1 MTKNV
6 TLWMDVPVDQRVTVA
21 DLKKIWGY
29 LDGDFDDIRFT
40 TYQRMW
46 KLIRILEDPSQG
58 CRAAVG
64 HRTGSRRWW
73 PCGSGLWSDST
84 YFCYHHRSGDD
95 IPIEKPKPLP
105 WWKRIKLQQPVK
117 WGSDDSD
124 ELS

>member
-1 MTKNV
+1 MPKNV

-21 DLKKIWGY
+21 DLKKIRGY

-95 IPIEKPKPLP
+95 IPIEKPLP
-105 WWKRIKLQQPVK
+105 WWKRIKLQPPVK
-117 WGSDDSD
+117 WGSDDSAN
-124 ELS
+124 LPG

>member
-1 MTKNV
+1 MAKNV

-95 IPIEKPKPLP
+95 IPIEKPLP
-105 WWKRIKLQQPVK
+105 WWKRIKLQSPVK
-117 WGSDDSD
+117 WGSDDSVN
-124 ELS
+124 LSG

>member
-1 MTKNV
+1 MAMAKNV
-6 TLWMDVPVDQRVTVA
+6 TLWMDVPVDQRVTVD

-73 PCGSGLWSDST
+73 PCGSGIWINST

-95 IPIEKPKPLP
+95 IPIEKPLP
-105 WWKRIKLQQPVK
+105 WWKRIKLQSPVK
-117 WGSDDSD
+117 WGKR
-124 ELS
+124 